1 MAWGFDDVQVGGQ
14 LQVGTGVPPAI
25 GQGKTK
31 INGSAHIEGPIVAGG
46 PLEFV
51 ENEATLMVA
60 RTKNDDEDCTP
71 ADLSLKTKGNVVIEG
86 DDGTADALVVEGDQT
101 INNGNLHT
109 SNLVAVTGQGCA
121 WSGSTINVQGWKGFD
136 IKHPTRDNHR
146 LRYVCLEGPEA
157 GVYFRGR
164 VRNSDFTVDIPLPS
178 YWKYLVDV
186 DSITVQLQPIGYKQ
200 PNIIVKSWDEEKITL
215 QSETGI
221 DCFYHVHASRKD
233 GEPLIPEYEGESP
246 NDYPGNPD
254 QFSIAGHDYGR
265 GM

>member
-1 MAWGFDDVQVGGQ
+1 MPHDGCQGLYPDPKGEECQQAGVWKNDKTFGRAGDSNINDCCGDVSSHLQDGLYEGNVQVQ
-14 LQVGTGVPPAI
+14 GTLTCATV
-25 GQGKTK
+25 TT
-31 INGSAHIEGPIVAGG
+31 S
-46 PLEFV
+46 PLFLG
-51 ENEATLMVA
+51 A
-60 RTKNDDEDCTP
+60 
-71 ADLSLKTKGNVVIEG
+71 
-86 DDGTADALVVEGDQT
+86 
-101 INNGNLHT
+101 
-109 SNLVAVTGQGCA
+109 
-121 WSGSTINVQGWKGFD
+121 INVQSWKGFD
-136 IKHPTRDNHR
+136 IKHPSKEGHR

-200 PNIIVKSWDEEKITL
+200 PNIIVKAWDEEKITL

>member
-1 MAWGFDDVQVGGQ
+1 MQNEASKWF
-14 LQVGTGVPPAI
+14 
-25 GQGKTK
+25 
-31 INGSAHIEGPIVAGG
+31 AHI
-46 PLEFV
+46 
-51 ENEATLMVA
+51 
-60 RTKNDDEDCTP
+60 C
-71 ADLSLKTKGNVVIEG
+71 
-86 DDGTADALVVEGDQT
+86 
-101 INNGNLHT
+101 LH
-109 SNLVAVTGQGCA
+109 
-121 WSGSTINVQGWKGFD
+121 
-136 IKHPTRDNHR
+136 IKHINAKNIVTRTVSKDSCNFVINHQDQPGKK
-146 LRYVCLEGPEA
+146 LRYTSLEGPEA

-178 YWKYLVDV
+178 YWKNLVDV
-186 DSITVQLQPIGYKQ
+186 DSITVKLQPIGYKQ